1 MGAVMATPKVQLL
14 SFEVQR
20 ALLTAAQRKSKLKGG
35 ASVAARKRA
44 LPSSITRAA
53 AGSADVKAALEL
65 QTRDASKRLAANIR
79 RQQIR
84 HGLVD
89 TRLALSS
96 WLDRVGDLGGNGFD
110 LDVIVENDVPYVAV
124 MHPKG
129 RKGQRFVRINL
140 PPVTEQVAK
149 QLANS
154 RGELAAAIVSGEIGA
169 AIAGALSGG
178 D

>member
-1 MGAVMATPKVQLL
+1 MAATPKVPLL

-20 ALLTAAQRKSKLKGG
+20 TMLSAVQRKSRLKAG
-35 ASVAARKRA
+35 AKVSTRRQRLPGTITEAASRSSDVRKA
-44 LPSSITRAA
+44 LEVQ
-53 AGSADVKAALEL
+53 SADAAE
-65 QTRDASKRLAANIR
+65 RLANNIR
-79 RQQIR
+79 TQQIR
-84 HGLVD
+84 NGLVD

-96 WLDRVGDLGGNGFD
+96 WLDSVGDLSGNGID
-110 LDVIVENDVPYVAV
+110 LDVIVDNDVPYVAV

-140 PPVTEQVAK
+140 PPVARQVAK

-154 RGELAAAIVSGEIGA
+154 RGELAAAIVAGEIGA
-169 AIAGALSGG
+169 AISGALAGG